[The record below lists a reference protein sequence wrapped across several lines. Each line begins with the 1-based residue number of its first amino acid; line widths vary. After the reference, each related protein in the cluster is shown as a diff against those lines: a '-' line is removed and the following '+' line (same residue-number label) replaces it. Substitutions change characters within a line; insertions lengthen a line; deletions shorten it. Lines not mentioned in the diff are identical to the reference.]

1 MSESLTAQ
9 IIQIEPDDALP
20 LWRHTIFMR
29 LFTTLVIICVPV
41 YITSVYLCIEQ
52 GIWYMA
58 IFDTIAYGL
67 MIFVVFYSS
76 ITDKTRYMCGCGLA
90 FFIGAGFLIVLG
102 PSGAGFFWL
111 FTFPPLTSV
120 LLGSKAAIAAQLI
133 NAVLLIIMGVAFHYQ
148 WLHWPVMEHFST
160 LIWYV
165 VVINF
170 LVTCAIVTQSIS
182 YLLGKLTHSLQS
194 TLASRQATVIGLAK
208 LAEYRDNDT
217 GAHLIRMQ
225 QYAKMLAK
233 QRLEDEQVPEELTE
247 AFIKEISLSSILH
260 DIGKVG
266 VADHILLKPGKLT
279 PAEFEHIKAHPQMG
293 AKVID
298 SLLKYAPQCQ
308 FLLMGR
314 DIAGGHHEK
323 WDGSGYPKG
332 IKGEAIPLSA
342 RIVALVD
349 VYDALTSPRCYKRP
363 FTHQEAKDIILAGRS
378 THFDPALVDSFIS
391 IEHHFAELS
400 QASLSHHS
408 ASYESALKTANSV

>member
-1 MSESLTAQ
+1 M
-9 IIQIEPDDALP
+9 
-20 LWRHTIFMR
+20 WRKVIFQR
-29 LFTTLVIICVPV
+29 LFGVLAVLCIPV
-41 YITSVYLCIEQ
+41 YITSVYLCITE

-58 IFDTIAYGL
+58 VFDTAAYGVL
-67 MIFVVFYSS
+67 LIILLFPKM
-76 ITDKTRYMCGCGLA
+76 TDKSRYVIGCYLT
-90 FFIGAGFLIVLG
+90 FFIGAAFLVAIG

-111 FTFPPLTSV
+111 FVFPPLASI
-120 LLGSKAAIAAQLI
+120 LLGERWALFAQFV
-133 NAVLLIIMGVAFHYQ
+133 NALLLIGMGIAFHFR
-148 WLHWPVMEHFST
+148 LLNWPEIHSFST

-170 LVTCAIVTQSIS
+170 VVTNAIVTQSTS
-182 YLLGKLTHSLQS
+182 YLLGKLSYSLQS

-225 QYAKMLAK
+225 QYANMLAR
-233 QRLEDEQVPEELTE
+233 QRLDEQQVPSELTE
-247 AFIKEISLSSILH
+247 AFIHEISLSSILH

-266 VADHILLKPGKLT
+266 IADHILLKPGRLT
-279 PAEFEHIKAHPQMG
+279 PEEFDQIKAHPVIG

-298 SLLKYAPQCQ
+298 SLLAFAPQCE

-332 IKGEAIPLSA
+332 LKGESIPLSA

-363 FTHQEAKDIILAGRS
+363 FSHDEAIKIIIDGRGC
-378 THFDPALVDSFIS
+378 HFDPALVDSFMV
-391 IEHHFAELS
+391 IEQQFAELA
-400 QASLSHHS
+400 QLSLLAH
-408 ASYESALKTANSV
+408 EQK

>member
-1 MSESLTAQ
+1 MPESLSAQ
-9 IIQIEPDDALP
+9 IIQLEPDDALP

-29 LFTTLVIICVPV
+29 IFTVLAILCIPL
-41 YITSVYLCIEQ
+41 YITSVYICIDQ
-52 GIWYMA
+52 GIWFMA
-58 IFDTIAYGL
+58 IFDTVWYGIML
-67 MIFVVFYSS
+67 FIIFYPSLA
-76 ITDKTRYMCGCGLA
+76 DKTRYVWGCLLA
-90 FFIGAGFLIVLG
+90 FFVGAGFLIAVG
-102 PSGAGFFWL
+102 PSGAGLFWL
-111 FTFPPLTSV
+111 FAFPPLTSV
-120 LLGSKAAIAAQLI
+120 LLGARLAVIAQLV
-133 NAVLLIIMGVAFHYQ
+133 NTVLLILTGIAFHYN

-160 LIWYV
+160 LIWFI

-182 YLLGKLTHSLQS
+182 FLLGKLTHSLQS

-225 QYAKMLAK
+225 QYANMLAK
-233 QRLEDEQVPEELTE
+233 QRLDDELVPEELTE

-266 VADHILLKPGKLT
+266 IADHILLKPGRLT
-279 PAEFEHIKAHPQMG
+279 PEEFEHIKAHPVMG

-298 SLLKYAPQCQ
+298 SLLKYAPQCE

-332 IKGEAIPLSA
+332 LKGEAIPLSA

-363 FTHQEAKDIILAGRS
+363 FTHEEAKDIIIAGRGN
-378 THFDPALVDSFIS
+378 HFDPALVDSFMT
-391 IEHHFAELS
+391 IEHYFAELS
-400 QASLSHHS
+400 QASLAHHS
-408 ASYESALKTANSV
+408 ASYEP

>member
-1 MSESLTAQ
+1 MTDSLAAQ
-9 IIQIEPDDALP
+9 IIQLEYDDALP
-20 LWRHTIFMR
+20 IWRHTIFMR
-29 LFTTLVIICVPV
+29 LFTMLIIVCIPV
-41 YITSVYLCIEQ
+41 YFTSVYLCIEQ

-58 IFDTIAYGL
+58 IFDTLAYGIML
-67 MIFVVFYSS
+67 FAVFSPS
-76 ITDKTRYMCGCGLA
+76 ITDNIRYLCGCGLA
-90 FFIGAGFLIVLG
+90 FLIGAGFLIAIG

-111 FTFPPLTSV
+111 FAFPPLTSV
-120 LLGSKAAIAAQLI
+120 LLGERPAIIAQVI
-133 NAVLLIIMGVAFHYQ
+133 NTALLFTIGIAFHYQ

-160 LIWYV
+160 IIWYV
-165 VVINF
+165 VAINF
-170 LVTCAIVTQSIS
+170 IVTCAIVTQSIS
-182 YLLGKLTHSLQS
+182 YLLGKLTHSLHS

-233 QRLEDEQVPEELTE
+233 QRLSDEQVPNELTE

-266 VADHILLKPGKLT
+266 IADHILLKPGRLT
-279 PAEFEHIKAHPQMG
+279 PEEFEHIKSHPVKG

-298 SLLKYAPQCQ
+298 SLLKYAPKCE

-332 IKGEAIPLSA
+332 LRGESIPLSA

-363 FTHQEAKDIILAGRS
+363 FSHEEAKDMILAGRGS
-378 THFDPALVDSFIS
+378 HFDPALVDSFMV
-391 IEHHFAELS
+391 IEQRFAELS
-400 QASLSHHS
+400 QASLAHHS
-408 ASYESALKTANSV
+408 ACYES

>member
-9 IIQIEPDDALP
+9 IIQLELDDALP

-29 LFTTLVIICVPV
+29 LFKVLAVLCIPLYV
-41 YITSVYLCIEQ
+41 TSVYLCIDQ

-58 IFDTIAYGL
+58 VFDTLWYGL
-67 MIFVVFYSS
+67 LLFIVFSHS
-76 ITDKTRYMCGCGLA
+76 LADNTRYIWGCLLA
-90 FFIGAGFLIVLG
+90 FFVGAGFLITVG
-102 PSGAGFFWL
+102 PSGAGMFWL

-120 LLGSKAAIAAQLI
+120 LLGAKPAVIAQVV
-133 NAVLLIIMGVAFHYQ
+133 NAVMLILTGIAFHYD

-160 LIWYV
+160 VIWFV

-182 YLLGKLTHSLQS
+182 FLLGKLTHSLQS

-225 QYAKMLAK
+225 QYANMLAK
-233 QRLEDEQVPEELTE
+233 QRLDDENVPAELTE

-266 VADHILLKPGKLT
+266 IADHILLKPGRLT
-279 PAEFEHIKAHPQMG
+279 PDEFEHIKSHPVMG

-298 SLLKYAPQCQ
+298 SLLKYAPKCE

-332 IKGEAIPLSA
+332 LQGESIPLSA

-363 FTHQEAKDIILAGRS
+363 FTHEEAKEIITAGRGH
-378 THFDPALVDSFIS
+378 HFDPALVDSFMV
-391 IEHHFAELS
+391 IEQRFAELS
-400 QASLSHHS
+400 QASLAYHS
-408 ASYESALKTANSV
+408 ASYEP